1 VEPGSR
7 SQTVG
12 FARQHGPS
20 RPRGPLDGVVGVQW
34 ELPRAVGAQWELPGA
49 MAPTDQGLVP
59 ESDPVTGAFCPDGSP
74 SCALS
79 GRRDAADLRLP
90 FPPSCAPSTFSAS
103 PSGRPSVGSESRG
116 RLQGLFET
124 AEEGALPLSMRDRGS
139 KGRARAIP
147 ARVRDGR
154 GG

>member
-1 VEPGSR
+1 MR
-7 SQTVG
+7 SGGCSV
-12 FARQHGPS
+12 P
-20 RPRGPLDGVVGVQW
+20 
-34 ELPRAVGAQWELPGA
+34 EAVGAQWELPGA
-49 MAPTDQGLVP
+49 MARRDQGLVP
-59 ESDPVTGAFCPDGSP
+59 ESDPVTGAFCPDGNP

-90 FPPSCAPSTFSAS
+90 FPPSCAPPTFSAS
-103 PSGRPSVGSESRG
+103 PSGRPSVGSKSRG